1 MEMVSKQAIRKCF
14 SDWLDVFGV
23 QIHEVSVI
31 AFLYKNILAVVA
43 AIVDMVIGVVE
54 QRGWAGHGCSS
65 NETLKVFLLDSRL
78 DLQDSPA
85 RNGAGLREKPLG
97 VYIYQVDNNNFTH
110 HSNLSIPTR
119 P

>member
-1 MEMVSKQAIRKCF
+1 VLNLRSI
-14 SDWLDVFGV
+14 S
-23 QIHEVSVI
+23 IP
-31 AFLYKNILAVVA
+31 KNILAVVA
-43 AIVDMVIGVVE
+43 AIMVAQSATIIDVVAGVVE

-97 VYIYQVDNNNFTH
+97 VYIYQVDNNNFTYH
-110 HSNLSIPTR
+110 PTLSIPTR

>member
-1 MEMVSKQAIRKCF
+1 MRSI
-14 SDWLDVFGV
+14 S
-23 QIHEVSVI
+23 IP
-31 AFLYKNILAVVA
+31 KNILAVVA
-43 AIVDMVIGVVE
+43 AIMVAQSATIIDVVVGVVE

-97 VYIYQVDNNNFTH
+97 VYIY
-110 HSNLSIPTR
+110 
-119 P
+119 